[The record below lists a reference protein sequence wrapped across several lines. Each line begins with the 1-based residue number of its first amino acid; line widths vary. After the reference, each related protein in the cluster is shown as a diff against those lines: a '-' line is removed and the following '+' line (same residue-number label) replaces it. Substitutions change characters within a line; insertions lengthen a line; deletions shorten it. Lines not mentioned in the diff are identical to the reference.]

1 MSHPTRSTLLVPA
14 TAAVFVLA
22 ALVGCVSQ
30 PPAPAP
36 VAPPPVA
43 AAAPVAPVPAAAA
56 APAAAPA
63 PVSELVELES
73 VLNRVAGDSGVSI
86 SRTPTGALLIRATG
100 DAAFGTASAVPSP
113 RFNDFL
119 QQLANGLGTYTHLS
133 AKVTGHTDSVGNA
146 ALNDRLS
153 TNRANAT
160 INRLIALGV
169 PSARLVGEGKGQREP
184 IASNDTA
191 EGRAANRRVD
201 VLVIELPN

>member
-1 MSHPTRSTLLVPA
+1 MSHPNRSTLLVPA
-14 TAAVFVLA
+14 TAAVIVLA

-36 VAPPPVA
+36 AAPP
-43 AAAPVAPVPAAAA
+43 PAAAA
-56 APAAAPA
+56 APAAPAPVAAPAAAVAPA
-63 PVSELVELES
+63 PASELALLES
-73 VLNRVAGDSGVSI
+73 VLTRVAGDSGVSI
-86 SRTPTGALLIRATG
+86 SRTPSGALLIRATG
-100 DAAFGTASAVPSP
+100 DAAFGTASAIPSQ

-119 QQLANGLGTYTHLS
+119 QQLANGLNSHTQLS